1 MAQAFAEFLSAPLLP
16 LFALAV
22 VHCRFFAPA
31 APTAAQ
37 MAATKI
43 SPELTA
49 VLDKVVLG
57 EEFRKWLLS
66 QDIVECEDFAMMAS
80 DEAKVEENI
89 VKKVDQSVPK
99 IKEIGTLVKITK
111 VWKLCRIGR

>member
-1 MAQAFAEFLSAPLLP
+1 MTS
-16 LFALAV
+16 
-22 VHCRFFAPA
+22 
-31 APTAAQ
+31 T
-37 MAATKI
+37 TI
-43 SPELTA
+43 SPELIA

-57 EEFRKWLLS
+57 DEFRKWFLS
-66 QDIVECEDFAMMAS
+66 QDIVECEDFAMMAC

-111 VWKLCRIGR
+111 V